1 MWWPRFVL
9 SILVY
14 AGTAVA
20 VLAYVK
26 DVVFFTADRKA
37 RVIIR

>member
-9 SILVY
+9 SILLY

-20 VLAYVK
+20 GLAYIK
-26 DVVFFTADRKA
+26 DVVFFTADRKT
-37 RVIIR
+37 RVIVR